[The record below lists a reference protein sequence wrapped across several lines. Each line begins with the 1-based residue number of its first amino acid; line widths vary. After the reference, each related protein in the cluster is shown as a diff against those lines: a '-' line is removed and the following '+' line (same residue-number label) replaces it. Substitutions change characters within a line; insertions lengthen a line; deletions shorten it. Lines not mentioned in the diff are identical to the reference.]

1 MSETEAADRCG
12 GRLPGFKQFPD
23 DTHEQKAANQ
33 SQGEELLRMIQE
45 ASGETTVIAEDLGMV
60 PEYVPPTL
68 EKLGIPGFRI
78 PMLFREHDGSYADPK
93 RYPRLSLA
101 QPATHDH
108 TPIAL
113 LWNDCWANID
123 TGESVDHNRA
133 ELRRMMQFAGL
144 GHEEPPREFNSRVH
158 EAFTRVV
165 MESNSW
171 LAVFQVQD
179 VFGQTA
185 RFNVPGSTSDANWSA
200 RMEQTVKQLDA
211 DKTLLAKTEML
222 SRLAKEAGRRA

>member
-1 MSETEAADRCG
+1 
-12 GRLPGFKQFPD
+12 
-23 DTHEQKAANQ
+23 
-33 SQGEELLRMIQE
+33 
-45 ASGETTVIAEDLGMV
+45 MV

-78 PMLFREHDGSYADPK
+78 PMLFREHDGTYADPK

-113 LWNDCWANID
+113 LWNDCWTNID
-123 TGESVDHNRA
+123 AGESVDHNRA

-165 MESNSW
+165 MKSNSW

-211 DKTLLAKTEML
+211 DKSLLAKTEML
-222 SRLAKEAGRRA
+222 SRLAKQAGRRI